1 VFQLQ
6 QADRARPS
14 VEASL
19 DDLRPERHRRA
30 WRIFLLCSAVGIGVY
45 QLTPVGI
52 WRDAI
57 YQLFGLSSAAAI
69 VAGVR
74 MHRPARRLPW
84 YLMAAGQLLWSL
96 ADAVFSW
103 DATIMGRDRFP
114 SPADPFYLAGYP
126 MVAAGLY
133 LLIRGR
139 RPRRDVAGFLD
150 SAVLTVGLGLL
161 SWVLLAR
168 PTIANYHESVAAA
181 AVAAAYP
188 VADILLFGLLIR
200 LITTPGGRTAS
211 LRLLV
216 VAMVLLIIVDT
227 AASTLDLLTFDSTAA
242 INFLW
247 LASYAAWG
255 AAALTPSMY
264 ALSEPTTSTDI
275 RFSRKRLAAL
285 TLAVLVA
292 PGTLVAQY
300 LVGVPVDIWAVA
312 IGSVAMFLLVVA
324 RMNLAITQIIAANGQ
339 RAQAQDALAHQA
351 AHDALTGLPNRRQVV
366 ALIAGALSRAQ
377 RSGAVIGLLFID
389 LDGFK
394 KVNDTLGH
402 AAGDELLRIVG
413 TRLQAAIRAGDVVA
427 RLGGDEF
434 VVLLEPLDEQASA
447 VHVADRVVAAI
458 SGPIILPDGREASVG
473 ASVGV
478 AVSQDGANDPDVLLH
493 EADVAV
499 YRAKHYGRGRTEVFD
514 ASLRQD
520 IRTRNELQTS
530 LSAAMAGEELVLHY
544 QPILHVPSG
553 DLQGYEALVRW
564 IRPGIGMVPPADF
577 IPMAEQSDLICDLDA
592 WVLRHA
598 IQQLARWNEQTGTHD
613 LVMAVNV
620 SGRHIAR
627 PRIVA
632 DVRDALSGDGIDAS
646 QLVLEITETAL
657 IDDPVALTN
666 LAELRRIGVGIA
678 IDDFGTGY
686 SSIARLEDLPVD
698 IIKIDRR
705 FLDHTTKFAD
715 KLLKL
720 IVQTAHALDLAAI
733 AEGVEN
739 EQQLKLLASINC
751 ESAQGYYLG
760 RPLDAVHINAQGHGQ
775 ARPLLRMR

>member
-1 VFQLQ
+1 VFQLP
-6 QADRARPS
+6 QADRVRPS

-19 DDLRPERHRRA
+19 DDSRPARHRQV
-30 WRIFLLCSAVGIGVY
+30 WRIFLLGSALGIVVY

-57 YQLFGLSSAAAI
+57 YQLFGLGSAAAI

-74 MHRPARRLPW
+74 MHRPPRRLPW
-84 YLMAAGQLLWSL
+84 YLMAAGQLLWSV

-114 SPADPFYLAGYP
+114 SPADPFYLIGYP
-126 MVAAGLY
+126 MVAAGMY

-139 RPRRDVAGFLD
+139 RPHRDVAGFLD
-150 SAVLTVGLGLL
+150 SAVLTVGLGML

-168 PTIANYHESVAAA
+168 PTIANYQESVAAA
-181 AVAAAYP
+181 AVSAAYP

-200 LITTPGGRTAS
+200 LITSPGGRTTS

-247 LASYAAWG
+247 LGSYAAWG
-255 AAALTPSMY
+255 ASALTPSMY

-292 PGTLVAQY
+292 PGTLVAQH
-300 LVGVPVDIWAVA
+300 LAGVPVDIWAIA
-312 IGSVAMFLLVVA
+312 IGSVAMFLLVVS
-324 RMNLAITQIIAANGQ
+324 RMNVAIAQIIAANRQ

-351 AHDALTGLPNRRQVV
+351 AHDALTGLPNRRQ
-366 ALIAGALSRAQ
+366 ALEQMAGALSRAQ
-377 RSGAVIGLLFID
+377 RSGAVIGLLFVD

-394 KVNDTLGH
+394 NVNDSHGH
-402 AAGDELLRIVG
+402 AAGDELLRIVA
-413 TRLQAAIRAGDVVA
+413 TRLQNAVRAGDVVA

-447 VHVADRVVAAI
+447 VRVADRVVSAVSA
-458 SGPIILPDGREASVG
+458 PIVLSDGREASVG

-478 AVSQDGANDPDVLLH
+478 AVSQDGADNPDSLLH

-499 YRAKHYGRGRTEVFD
+499 YRAKQSGRGRTEVFD
-514 ASLRQD
+514 VSLRRELRA
-520 IRTRNELQTS
+520 RTELQTS
-530 LSAAMAGEELVLHY
+530 LSAAMAAEELVLQY
-544 QPILHVPSG
+544 QSIVHVPSG

-564 IRPGIGMVPPADF
+564 VRPGIGMVPPSDF
-577 IPMAEQSDLICDLDA
+577 IPLAEQSDLICDLDA
-592 WVLRHA
+592 WVLRRATH
-598 IQQLARWNEQTGTHD
+598 QLARWNEQTGTRD
-613 LVMAVNV
+613 LVMAVNI
-620 SGRHIAR
+620 SGRHVAR

-632 DVRDALSGDGIDAS
+632 DVGNAVSDAGIEAS

-657 IDDPVALTN
+657 IDDPIALTN
-666 LAELRRIGVGIA
+666 LAELRRIGAGIA

-686 SSIARLEDLPVD
+686 SSIARLEGLPVD

-705 FLDHTTKFAD
+705 FLDHTTKSAD
-715 KLLKL
+715 KLLRL

-739 EQQLKLLASINC
+739 EAQLRLLTSIDC
-751 ESAQGYYLG
+751 DSAQGYYFG
-760 RPLDAVHINAQGHGQ
+760 PPLDAVQIKPQPGGP
-775 ARPLLRMR
+775 ARPLLPAL